1 VVGSSFN
8 NNTGLIG
15 GSIGGPNSAT
25 AGTSFMKKTAVVEK
39 NKIDTINE
47 VSELSEAMVN
57 DYLALTEEQ
66 ANKTGEFDLLHNK
79 VLNDKKS

>member
-1 VVGSSFN
+1 MVGSSFN

-25 AGTSFMKKTAVVEK
+25 AGTSFMKKTTVVER

-47 VSELSEAMVN
+47 IHNESLIIEYP
-57 DYLALTEEQ
+57 DFEE
-66 ANKTGEFDLLHNK
+66 
-79 VLNDKKS
+79 